1 MVSKKRGFM
10 DFEIDITE
18 LVRKHAKRHGAC
30 DSDVDNM
37 LEEIEKAAKAV
48 GIEPDSLYVQLLD
61 ALSGSLPMDKE
72 QIMHQIK
79 VMLHNNNRMK
89 CFPVA

>member
-1 MVSKKRGFM
+1 M

-48 GIEPDSLYVQLLD
+48 GI
-61 ALSGSLPMDKE
+61 
-72 QIMHQIK
+72 
-79 VMLHNNNRMK
+79 
-89 CFPVA
+89 